1 MNRIT
6 AALHRVLDFLR
17 QCHGWVAV
25 ILAPALAVH
34 AGLAEPDVI
43 VWGTVSIQGTPVTA
57 RRTDVVLEARD
68 TASGAILASYRMG
81 TLPAAA
87 DHFVLRI
94 PVQATVPLPADPLAA
109 SLGST
114 TVRIQVATALQLL
127 GQQPVAVPA
136 RGQFQRLDIALS
148 QGADANDLPDE
159 WENAYFGST
168 GQNPDAD
175 PDVDGLT
182 TREEFEAGTDPVRPD
197 EPPNLGISRIEGRSA
212 ITFEARAASGPGY
225 AACSAATHWSL
236 LPKCQVRRPTGHLN
250 RQSTICREPAN
261 RCRSPLSLPIIHAS
275 SGFAC
280 DLPALN
286 DRKG

>member
-225 AACSAATHWSL
+225 AGLQRRYTLESAAEVPGPSSNWT
-236 LPKCQVRRPTGHLN
+236 P
-250 RQSTICREPAN
+250 EPAVN
-261 RCRSPLSLPIIHAS
+261 
-275 SGFAC
+275 
-280 DLPALN
+280 DLPGTGQQVQVTPIVTDHSRFFRLRLRLA
-286 DRKG
+286 RIE